1 MTGGQTII
9 DIQSRDADEVTEADA
24 AHVRAEAI
32 AFDAPDAPAGD
43 TAPEPVAAPV
53 FVDASADP
61 GPDAPA
67 PWQSAAPIVLVAAAT
82 MWVGVLI
89 WLALDAFA
97 GMSALALAQFGGA
110 LVAGPA
116 LAGIVWLIL
125 LRTSRTEA
133 QRFTATA
140 HAMREEAAALE
151 WLVAS
156 LTGTLEQ
163 NRARLAEQARQIGAI
178 GNEAN
183 ARLAAIGRGLSEEID
198 QADVHAR
205 SLAEAAGHAQT
216 SLATLLDA
224 MPKAQGEAEALVGR
238 INDAASAAAQQTD
251 ALDAQI
257 AALTERARAAEAAA
271 ETAAQTLAAHVAR
284 MEDSSAA
291 AGAKLEAVTGDMSS
305 AIDALLGRTADAVE
319 ESRKGLSA
327 QADAMLAMVN
337 TNQAALDNAARES
350 AEALAERVARIETVI
365 ERIAERLDSQ
375 RAAGDGLVG
384 DLEGGIARVE
394 GQLERLHSQGA
405 ERSQV
410 LAASIS
416 ALGGSAD
423 AMTQALAA
431 GDAMATKAIG
441 TTEALLVALD
451 AAAREIDETLPAAV
465 DRLDSRVVAAQQVVA
480 AAKPELLALVTAAES
495 THSAIEA
502 IAQVIADQRGN
513 VDTLTGNLLETLTT
527 GRAKADAMGQM
538 VDEAADRANRF
549 AEEAA
554 PRLIEML
561 LRVRD
566 TASQAAE
573 HAREVLGRVIPEA
586 ADALGKSG
594 ADALRRAVNA
604 GLDTQIHQ
612 IAATAEMAVKAA
624 SQAAD
629 HLDDRLKEI
638 ESLSSAVDTKIER
651 ARTEREEQEL
661 ESFARRAS
669 QLIEALNSASIDISR
684 SFSADVSDSAWAAYL
699 KGDRGVFTR
708 RAVRLLEDV
717 DHRQIATYYDEDAAF
732 RDQVNRYIHDFEAML
747 RVILTQ
753 RDGSPLG
760 VTLLSSD
767 MGKLYVALAQA
778 IERLR

>member
-1 MTGGQTII
+1 MTGGQTIT
-9 DIQSRDADEVTEADA
+9 DIRAHDASETTDTSAAD
-24 AHVRAEAI
+24 VPAEAV
-32 AFDAPDAPAGD
+32 APAEWA
-43 TAPEPVAAPV
+43 APEEHGVPEGV
-53 FVDASADP
+53 
-61 GPDAPA
+61 APA
-67 PWQSAAPIVLVAAAT
+67 SPWEHAAPIALVAVSLV
-82 MWVGVLI
+82 WVSVLL
-89 WLALDAFA
+89 WLARDQLG
-97 GMSALALAQFGGA
+97 GMSALDVSQFAAA
-110 LVAGPA
+110 LVAVPA

-156 LTGTLEQ
+156 LTGTLEE
-163 NRARLAEQARQIGAI
+163 NRGRLAEQTRQIGAI

-205 SLAEAAGHAQT
+205 SLAEAAGKAQE
-216 SLATLLDA
+216 SLSSLLDA
-224 MPKAQGEAEALVGR
+224 MPKAQAEAEALIGR
-238 INDAASAAAQQTD
+238 IENAGTTAGQQAAA
-251 ALDAQI
+251 LEAQI
-257 AALTERARAAEAAA
+257 AALTERGREAETAAEAAA
-271 ETAAQTLAAHVAR
+271 HKLADHLAR
-284 MEDSSAA
+284 MEDTSAT
-291 AGAKLEAVTGDMSS
+291 AGARLEAVTGEMSS

-337 TNQAALDNAARES
+337 TNQAALDTAARES
-350 AEALAERVARIETVI
+350 AEALAERVARIEAVI

-394 GQLERLHSQGA
+394 DRLERLHHQGV
-405 ERSQV
+405 ERSQT

-431 GDAMATKAIG
+431 GDAMATKAIS
-441 TTEALLVALD
+441 TTEALLLALD

-465 DRLDSRVVAAQQVVA
+465 DRLDSRVIAAKQVVA

-513 VDTLTGNLLETLTT
+513 VDMLTGNLLETLAT

-612 IAATAEMAVKAA
+612 IATTAEIAVKAA

-629 HLDDRLKEI
+629 RLDERLREI
-638 ESLSSAVDTKIER
+638 ESLSASVDSQIER

-669 QLIEALNSASIDISR
+669 QLIEVLNSASIDITR
-684 SFSADVSDSAWAAYL
+684 RFSADVSDSAWAAYL

-708 RAVRLLEDV
+708 RAVRLLEEV
-717 DHRQIATYYDEDAAF
+717 DQRQIATYYHEDEAF

-778 IERLR
+778 IERLN